1 MPREKGSTR
10 LSGAGFKRNQLGAME
25 RAELMDSF
33 AGRGLITDVLGAID
47 DGKEATVYLCAADPS
62 TGVEW
67 LAAKVYRADKFRAFR
82 DPGRY
87 SVGRI
92 HMGSRAER
100 AIANGTNLGRRLSHH
115 EWVAWEWDVLC
126 RLCDAGA
133 DVPEPL
139 ACSAD
144 AILMEYVGDASGG
157 APQLRQARLEPEQAE
172 PTLRRLLD
180 NVELLLDHH
189 LVHGDLSP
197 YNILWWE
204 GRPWII
210 DVPQSLDARLHPDAQ
225 RLFERDVANV
235 ERYFRRYGVS
245 DAGFAS
251 RTWQRYRRGELGR

>member
-1 MPREKGSTR
+1 MSSDKFGTR
-10 LSGAGFKRNQLGAME
+10 LSNPGFKRDQLTHVE

-33 AGRGLITDVLGAID
+33 AGRGLITDVVGTID

-67 LAAKVYRADKFRAFR
+67 LAAKVYRASKFRAFR
-82 DPGRY
+82 DPARY

-92 HMGSRAER
+92 HMKAREMR
-100 AIANGTNLGRRLSHH
+100 AIENASRVGRKLTHH

-126 RLCDAGA
+126 RLSDAGV

-139 ACSAD
+139 ASSAD

-157 APQLRQARLEPEQAE
+157 APQLRQARLEPEQVQ
-172 PTLRRLLD
+172 PTLRRLLE
-180 NVELLLDHH
+180 NVERLLDQH
-189 LVHGDLSP
+189 LVHGDLSA
-197 YNILWWE
+197 YNVLWWDE
-204 GRPWII
+204 RPWII
-210 DVPQSLDARLHPDAQ
+210 DVPQSLDARLNPNAQ
-225 RLFERDVANV
+225 RLFERDVANL

-245 DAGFAS
+245 AAGFAS